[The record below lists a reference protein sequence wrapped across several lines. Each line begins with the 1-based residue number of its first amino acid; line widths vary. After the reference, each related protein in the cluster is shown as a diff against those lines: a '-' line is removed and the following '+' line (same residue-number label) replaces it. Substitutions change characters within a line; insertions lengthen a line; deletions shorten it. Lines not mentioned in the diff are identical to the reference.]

1 MKKILFLSLLLAVA
15 GYSYQSYTGYSGAP
29 GSKGTCAS
37 SCHGSGTGTI
47 TVSGFP
53 SVYTPGKS
61 YTVSVQYTSG
71 SKISNF
77 NASTRLGTT
86 TTGAGTF
93 ASGLNSAVY
102 TSSGYEA
109 GVRGSANN
117 ISSATFSWTAPA
129 AGSGNVTLY
138 LAGLQ
143 GSKSGTNTKLVLTS
157 TEEIV
162 SSVSENKDNPE
173 SFQLAQNYPNPFNP
187 ATTISFRLAEAGK
200 VTLKIYNLLGNEEAV
215 LFNGSLNAGVHS
227 LPFDAAGLPGGIYFY
242 TLQSGSY
249 SATKKMVLLK

>member
-1 MKKILFLSLLLAVA
+1 MKQILFLSLLLTVA
-15 GYSYQSYTGYSGAP
+15 IYSYPNYTGYSGAP

-53 SVYTPGKS
+53 SVYTPGKT
-61 YTVSVQYTSG
+61 YTVTVQYSSG

-77 NASTRLGTT
+77 NASTRLGTS

-93 ASGLNSAVY
+93 TSGSNCVVY

-117 ISSATFSWTAPA
+117 ISSATFSWIAPA
-129 AGSGNVTLY
+129 VGSGNVNFY

-143 GSKSGTNTKLVLTS
+143 GSKSGPNTKLTLTA

-162 SSVSENKDNPE
+162 SSVPETKDNPE
-173 SFQLAQNYPNPFNP
+173 LFHLAQNYPNPFNP
-187 ATTISFRLAEAGK
+187 STTISFQLLVPGN
-200 VTLKIYNLLGNEEAV
+200 VTLKVYNLLGKEVAA
-215 LFNGSLNAGVHS
+215 LLNGRMDAGNHS
-227 LPFDAAGLPGGIYFY
+227 LHFDAAELPGGIYFY
-242 TLQSGSY
+242 TLETGFY